1 MSEVSWA
8 KELGIDLDALA
19 TESPLHPY
27 QLQASKVC
35 RQKGEDY
42 WGWSERSS
50 SNRRVVYNGG
60 NTNQGGKM
68 YTINEIFTTATG
80 EVVATMT
87 SQEMTPQGATD
98 KVWAIHR
105 RNGKMGLK
113 DGVTYRV
120 ELIEP

>member
-27 QLQASKVC
+27 QLQASKVS
-35 RQKGEDY
+35 RKMGQDY
-42 WGWSERSS
+42 WREHALK
-50 SNRRVVYNGG
+50 NRRVVYDYGIR
-60 NTNQGGKM
+60 NQRGEM
-68 YTINEIFTTATG
+68 YTINEILTTATG
-80 EVVATMT
+80 EVIATVT
-87 SQEMTPQGATD
+87 SQVMTPQGATD